1 MIYLV
6 VINPVSGDSN
16 KKSLTYFLQE
26 QAQSKGFD
34 LEIFETT
41 GNNDYAKLEEKVES
55 LNPDKLL
62 VAGGDG
68 TLLMAAEVVKGK
80 NIPIGLFPVGS
91 ANGMAAE
98 LDLPTMMPNIPIL
111 DQQSFKRAW
120 RIIEEGHSV
129 KVDVVSINGEYSIH
143 LADVGLNAEIVKG
156 FDESDSRGFA
166 TYAHQF
172 FQKYTSKKAFSYSVR
187 ADDGRLY
194 RGEAY
199 MLSIANARM
208 FGTGA
213 IINPRG
219 NVSDGT
225 VELCVIKE
233 ASALSI
239 LKSAGSII
247 TGNVEYDADQVE
259 VISVKK
265 ATIELDPAQSFQI
278 DGELQ
283 KPVSKIDVSILP
295 SVVEVYCSE
304 DFKNQA

>member
-41 GNNDYAKLEEKVES
+41 GNNDYEKLNEQVDFMK
-55 LNPDKLL
+55 PDKLL

-68 TLLMAAEVVKGK
+68 TLLMAAEVVKNK
-80 NIPIGLFPVGS
+80 EIPIGLFPLGS

-98 LDLPTMMPNIPIL
+98 LDLPSMLPNIPIL

-120 RIIEEGHSV
+120 KIIEDGHSV
-129 KVDVVSINGEYSIH
+129 KVDMVRINGKYSIH
-143 LADVGLNAEIVKG
+143 LADVGLNAEIVRG

-172 FQKYTSKKAFSYSVR
+172 FQKYTSRKAFNYSVR
-187 ADDGRLY
+187 TNDGRLY
-194 RGEAY
+194 SGEAY

-225 VELCVIKE
+225 VELCVIKK

-259 VISVKK
+259 IISVKK
-265 ATIELDPAQSFQI
+265 ASIELEPAQSFQI

-283 KPVSKIDVSILP
+283 KQVSKVDVSILP
-295 SVVEVYCSE
+295 SVVEVYCSKE
-304 DFKNQA
+304 FKDQA